1 VHRTLNPKLAAQRLA
16 AALTILALA
25 TACTGNPPPEGS
37 SPPAA
42 AASPA
47 SGSDAVR
54 PVTGAIDD
62 RDYRA
67 FTLANGLSVIVV
79 SDPATD
85 KAAAALAVD
94 VGSFD
99 EDDDRL
105 GLAHFLEHM
114 LFLGTEKYPD
124 PNEYGEYISARGGS
138 RNAYTSLDHT
148 NYFFSIAAEELE
160 GGLDRFAQFFV
171 APLFTAELVQREKN
185 AVNSEY
191 QMQLRDDGWRTYMTQ
206 KRALNPAHP
215 GSRFTIGSLDTLAGD
230 DIRDDL
236 LDFYA
241 DHYTAEAMAL
251 VILGREDVD
260 TLASWAADMFGAVA
274 SREVAA
280 AGPSVPLFDP
290 AALPSLMRM
299 QPVKERRVV
308 EFTFA
313 LPPTAPV
320 YHINPGA
327 YLSNLIGHEGEG
339 SLHAR
344 LTELGWIDSLS
355 AGSSRF
361 GDDASVMTVT
371 AELTE
376 AGLENWERIGEL
388 LFAYVERLREDGIDA
403 ARYDEQSRLA
413 DLAFRY
419 REKGDPFGYVRGL
432 ASNMLVYPP
441 EDVIR
446 GPFALDTFEAPV
458 IARFLDHVRPEL
470 AQVALIAPDLPT
482 DTVEPWFDVPYGIEA
497 LDPAVLARWQS
508 PRGDDALALPAPN
521 PFVPRSLELL
531 ADGGEVP
538 ERLTDAPGLEVWHL
552 RDTEF
557 GAPRARV
564 RVALRTAL
572 AGATP
577 EAMVNAQLY
586 TRLVM
591 DALNEYAYPA
601 RLAGLSFSLYTTG
614 DALSLTVGG
623 FDDRLDDLLARVAD
637 TMATLEVRPER
648 FEHFRSELL
657 KDLRNARED
666 RPYQQTVAELRRL
679 LQDPAYSIETMI
691 EAAEGADRTTV
702 QAWMEQALTA
712 PELLVWVHGN
722 ADADDARR
730 LADAL
735 LAGLGVEGGGAEA
748 PRRSL
753 VRLADASVDRR
764 EVPVEHGDAALTLYV
779 QGRNQSWEERARFGL
794 LAHMIGAP
802 YFNDLRTE
810 RQLGYVVTAQ
820 PFVQVNTPGIIFL
833 VQSPVAPAAEIEAA
847 TWAFLDEFRSD
858 LEAMDEA
865 TFEAERAGLLSRVLQ
880 ADQNLGERS
889 ARLWGDLYTGIET
902 FDSRDRV
909 AEAIRALD
917 LEALRTFA
925 DEFAELAG
933 SRRLAVWTRGAF
945 PAEAGPA
952 GTDVTDL
959 TGFKAERA
967 RFIVEGPGAAA
978 PVGAGAR

>member
-1 VHRTLNPKLAAQRLA
+1 MIHYTRDPNTAPHRLFVLVAVLS
-16 AALTILALA
+16 LV
-25 TACTGNPPPEGS
+25 TACVAPPP
-37 SPPAA
+37 PADEA
-42 AASPA
+42 VARTPRAEV
-47 SGSDAVR
+47 VR
-54 PVTGAIDD
+54 PTTGAIDD

-67 FTLANGLSVIVV
+67 FTLANGLSVLVV

-85 KAAAALAVD
+85 QAAAALAVD

-124 PNEYGEYISARGGS
+124 PNEYGEYIAARGGS

-148 NYFFSIAAEELE
+148 NYFFSIAADELY

-185 AVNSEY
+185 AVHSEY

-215 GSRFTIGSLDTLAGD
+215 GSRFTIGSLETLAGD
-230 DIRDDL
+230 DVRDDL
-236 LDFYA
+236 LAFYA

-251 VILGREDVD
+251 VVLGREDVE
-260 TLASWAADMFGAVA
+260 TLSSWARELFGAVP
-274 SREVAA
+274 SREVAPA
-280 AGPSVPLFDP
+280 AEPVPLFDP
-290 AALPSLMRM
+290 EALPGLMRM

-308 EFTFA
+308 EFSFA

-320 YHINPGA
+320 YRVNPGA

-339 SLHAR
+339 SLHAH
-344 LTELGWIDSLS
+344 LTELGWIDGLG
-355 AGSSRF
+355 AGASRF

-371 AELTE
+371 VELTE

-388 LFAYVERLREDGIDA
+388 LFAYLDQLRADGVDA
-403 ARYDEQSRLA
+403 DRYAEQSRLA
-413 DLAFRY
+413 DLGFRY
-419 REKGDPFGYVRGL
+419 REKGDPFGYVRSL
-432 ASNMLVYPP
+432 ASNMLVYPT

-446 GPFALDTFEAPV
+446 GPYALDTWDAAV
-458 IARFLDHVRPEL
+458 IEDFLDRLRPEL
-470 AQVALIAPDLPT
+470 AQVALIAPGLAT
-482 DTVEPWFDVPYGIEA
+482 DTIEPWFEVPYAIEP
-497 LDPAVLARWQS
+497 LDPAIVARWQQ
-508 PRGDDALALPAPN
+508 PRGDDALALPAAN
-521 PFVPRSLELL
+521 TFVPDALELL
-531 ADGGEVP
+531 PDGDAAP
-538 ERLTDAPGLEVWHL
+538 ERLVDAPGLELWHL

-564 RVALRTAL
+564 RAALGTAL
-572 AGATP
+572 AGSTP
-577 EAMVNAQLY
+577 EAMVYAQLY

-591 DALNEYAYPA
+591 DELNEYAYPA
-601 RLAGLSFSLYTTG
+601 RLAGLSFSLFTTG
-614 DALSLTVGG
+614 DALSLNVGG
-623 FDDRLDDLLARVAD
+623 FDDRLDDLLVRVAQ

-648 FEHFRSELL
+648 FEHFRSELR

-679 LQDPAYSIETMI
+679 LQDPAYSIDTMLAAA
-691 EAAEGADRTTV
+691 EAADRSGLE
-702 QAWMEQALTA
+702 AWMEAALAA

-722 ADADDARR
+722 ADADDARA

-735 LAGLGVEGGGAEA
+735 LAGLNATPPPAPA

-753 VRLADASVDRR
+753 VRLPDAGVARR

-779 QGRNQSWEERARFGL
+779 QGRDQSWAERARFGL
-794 LAHMIGAP
+794 LAHMISAP

-833 VQSPVAPAAEIEAA
+833 VQSPVAPAADIEAA
-847 TWAFLDEFRSD
+847 TWAFLDGFRVD
-858 LEAMDEA
+858 LAAMDEA
-865 TFEAERAGLLSRVLQ
+865 AFEAERAGLLSRVLE
-880 ADQNLGERS
+880 ADKNLGERS
-889 ARLWGDLYTGIET
+889 ARLWSDLYAGIET
-902 FDSRDRV
+902 FDSRQRV

-917 LEALRTFA
+917 LDTMRSFT
-925 DEFAELAG
+925 DEFVTLAG
-933 SRRLAVWTRGAF
+933 ERRLAVWTRGAF
-945 PAEAGPA
+945 PPEAGPE
-952 GTDVTDL
+952 GRDVEDVDA
-959 TGFKAERA
+959 FKAERD
-967 RFIVEGPGAAA
+967 RFHVGGTGTAA
-978 PVGAGAR
+978 PVGAGAH